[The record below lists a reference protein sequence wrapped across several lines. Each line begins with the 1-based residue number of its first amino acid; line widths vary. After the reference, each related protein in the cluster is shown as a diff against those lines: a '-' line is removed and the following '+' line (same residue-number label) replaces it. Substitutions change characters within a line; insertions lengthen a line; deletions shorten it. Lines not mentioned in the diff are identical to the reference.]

1 MVEEEVAS
9 QEAELQHKIASQDLV
24 SPQLTTSVD
33 KIGEA
38 EDGEALLVAVATEVV
53 QHQEEEVVQ
62 LAPPEVLLPLIQ
74 NLKAGVFAVALLG
87 TAPRTVS
94 SFLSGKLVV
103 RAEAVVS
110 CTLILIVQTKEIL
123 LFSRRHE

>member
-1 MVEEEVAS
+1 MVEEEGAR
-9 QEAELQHKIASQDLV
+9 QEEELQHKIASQDSV

-38 EDGEALLVAVATEVV
+38 EDGGALLVAVATEVV
-53 QHQEEEVVQ
+53 QHQQEEAVQ
-62 LAPPEVLLPLIQ
+62 LAPPEVLLPLTQ
-74 NLKAGVFAVALLG
+74 NLKAAVFAVAQLD

-103 RAEAVVS
+103 RAEVVAS
-110 CTLILIVQTKEIL
+110 CTHILIVQTNEIL
-123 LFSRRHE
+123 LFSLRHE